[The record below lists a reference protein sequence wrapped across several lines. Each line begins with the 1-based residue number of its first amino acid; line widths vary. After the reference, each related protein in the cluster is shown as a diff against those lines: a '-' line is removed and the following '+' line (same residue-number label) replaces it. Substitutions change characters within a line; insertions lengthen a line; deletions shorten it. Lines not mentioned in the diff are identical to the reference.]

1 MYVKAGEIQKAVDT
15 CVYLNHVRTSTCVH
29 ACVCI
34 FVSACVCMHSCMS
47 ACSLFLHLYHIC
59 ICVLNHLPVLLQWD
73 LALKVAEQHQVP
85 DIDKLLST
93 YVVSLLQKKKV
104 FAAIMLYMKAKQHL
118 EAAKLIFKV
127 K

>member
-1 MYVKAGEIQKAVDT
+1 M
-15 CVYLNHVRTSTCVH
+15 CVRLHVCMRVYASLCLHV
-29 ACVCI
+29 
-34 FVSACVCMHSCMS
+34 CVCMHSCMS